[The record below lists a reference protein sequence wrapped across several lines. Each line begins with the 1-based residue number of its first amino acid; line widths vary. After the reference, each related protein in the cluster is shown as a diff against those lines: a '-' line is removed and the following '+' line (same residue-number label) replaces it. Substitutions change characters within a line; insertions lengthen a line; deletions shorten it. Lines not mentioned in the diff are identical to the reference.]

1 MLPPLAWML
10 AASLCEVHLLVVF
23 HVAAFDCEHLDDGNE
38 ALHNILGGEDTVM
51 FNFRD
56 KVGQTYHNLEFYF

>member
-1 MLPPLAWML
+1 ML
-10 AASLCEVHLLVVF
+10 AASLLVVF

-38 ALHNILGGEDTVM
+38 ALHNILGGEDTVV